1 MHQDEPEAM
10 AKMRSWLTTVEQ
22 EVGVEADLLSTLE
35 TALLA
40 LISDVAHGPSR
51 PGAPLTA
58 FLVGVGVGRGGDG
71 GEMIN
76 HLRRLAAQDA
86 RAEANPRQEQINA
99 VTEEPESN
107 SND

>member
-1 MHQDEPEAM
+1 MHEDDPEVM
-10 AKMRSWLTTVEQ
+10 ARMHAWLNQVAQ
-22 EVGVEADLLSTLE
+22 EVGVESDLLPTLE

-71 GEMIN
+71 GELIGR
-76 HLRRLAAQDA
+76 LRELAAQSA
-86 RAEANPRQEQINA
+86 TAG
-99 VTEEPESN
+99 
-107 SND
+107 